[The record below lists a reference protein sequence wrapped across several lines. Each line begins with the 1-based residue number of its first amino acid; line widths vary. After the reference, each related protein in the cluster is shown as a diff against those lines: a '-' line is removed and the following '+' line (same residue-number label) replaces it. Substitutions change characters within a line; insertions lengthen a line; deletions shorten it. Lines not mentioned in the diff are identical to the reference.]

1 MSCRASGRGAGRAST
16 KLFTYGA

>member
-1 MSCRASGRGAGRAST
+1 MPGVGAGAGRAST

>member
-1 MSCRASGRGAGRAST
+1 MSCLGVGAGAGRAST

>member
-1 MSCRASGRGAGRAST
+1 MPGSGAGAGRAST